1 MSNNEYFYI
10 DIDIED
16 TKDIN
21 NEMVDYVPKTLY
33 EKDIL
38 PENVSISTMSI
49 TAFLGTTLYTK
60 EIEKYMELDN
70 DNIIAI
76 KSSKNINRL
85 EIYVYKFKSTNKNST
100 RNFYNQI
107 TTIIKIENDRFM
119 NV

>member
-38 PENVSISTMSI
+38 PENVSISTMSN
-49 TAFLGTTLYTK
+49 LPL
-60 EIEKYMELDN
+60 
-70 DNIIAI
+70 
-76 KSSKNINRL
+76 S
-85 EIYVYKFKSTNKNST
+85 
-100 RNFYNQI
+100 
-107 TTIIKIENDRFM
+107 
-119 NV
+119 